1 MAIKDALPL
10 VPKHLAKRLVG
21 GKKDDKDSNQ
31 DFYRDF
37 KYIYVDIPEPEE
49 DFPCES
55 FKQSKKKHH
64 NITRLRYCLSPLS
77 PTNLFQI
84 QILFL
89 SAGVNTAGTVGDI
102 YFSIHD
108 DIRPFHLPL
117 HLKKQMFLSYF
128 YFLPKESI
136 IFFSKI

>member
-55 FKQSKKKHH
+55 FQQSKKS
-64 NITRLRYCLSPLS
+64 ITRLRYCLSPLS

>member
-1 MAIKDALPL
+1 MAVKDALPL

-55 FKQSKKKHH
+55 FQQSKKKASQGLDTVSLHYRLQ
-64 NITRLRYCLSPLS
+64 IYSKFKSYFCQLGSTRLELLGIFI
-77 PTNLFQI
+77 FQFMM
-84 QILFL
+84 ILD
-89 SAGVNTAGTVGDI
+89 SSTYHYI
-102 YFSIHD
+102 
-108 DIRPFHLPL
+108 
-117 HLKKQMFLSYF
+117 
-128 YFLPKESI
+128 
-136 IFFSKI
+136 

>member
-1 MAIKDALPL
+1 MSVKDALPL

-21 GKKDDKDSNQ
+21 GKDDKGSNQ

-55 FKQSKKKHH
+55 FKQTKKKHH

-89 SAGVNTAGTVGDI
+89 SAGVNTAGTVGDN
-102 YFSIHD
+102 FSIHYLLD
-108 DIRPFHLPL
+108 P
-117 HLKKQMFLSYF
+117 
-128 YFLPKESI
+128 SI
-136 IFFSKI
+136 YHYI

>member
-1 MAIKDALPL
+1 MAVKDALPL

-21 GKKDDKDSNQ
+21 GKDDKGTNQ

-55 FKQSKKKHH
+55 FKQKSKKKKHH

-117 HLKKQMFLSYF
+117 HLKKIHF
-128 YFLPKESI
+128 
-136 IFFSKI
+136 

>member
-1 MAIKDALPL
+1 MAVKDALPL

-55 FKQSKKKHH
+55 FKQSKKKASQGLDTVSLHY
-64 NITRLRYCLSPLS
+64 RLQFYSKFKS
-77 PTNLFQI
+77 Y
-84 QILFL
+84 FL

-108 DIRPFHLPL
+108 DIRPFNLPL
-117 HLKKQMFLSYF
+117 HLKKQ
-128 YFLPKESI
+128 I
-136 IFFSKI
+136 HIFK